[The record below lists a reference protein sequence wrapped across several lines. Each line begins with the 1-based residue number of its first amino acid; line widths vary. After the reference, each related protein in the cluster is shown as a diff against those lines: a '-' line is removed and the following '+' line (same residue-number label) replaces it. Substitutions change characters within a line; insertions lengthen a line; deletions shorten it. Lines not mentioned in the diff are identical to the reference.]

1 MTITLFSSLKN
12 RKGSTMT
19 TEKSPQ
25 QQIDYTLIFIM
36 FLLALV
42 STIAINSAEAT
53 LPPVLQ
59 GINFSLK
66 QVQWYIVGT
75 VAVVITMLIDYD
87 RLKQLSWYLYGF
99 GLLLLLG
106 LEILPEGI
114 VQTIKGA
121 TSWYRLGPLGNFQP
135 SELMKIILIIVLSK
149 VITDHREKYPNN
161 TLTDD
166 FLLLGKLAAT
176 AAPPVLL
183 LIRQPDMGMTMVICA
198 IIASLVLVSGIKW
211 KIILPAAISALSA
224 MGVGLFIFIQF
235 PDFFLKYILR
245 GEAYQLSRFYG
256 WLNPFEYA
264 GDQGFQ
270 LVKSLL
276 AIGSG
281 ELGGKGYHNLEVY
294 LPEAHTDF
302 IFSIIAEQFGF
313 VGGSIVVS
321 LFFLLIY
328 RMIHI
333 SLESNDPFG
342 SYLCTGI
349 MGMIT
354 FQVFQNIG
362 MTIGLLP
369 ITGLPLPF
377 VSYGGSSLATYMVAI
392 GIVLNVRSRTRKYMF
407 D

>member
-1 MTITLFSSLKN
+1 MTN
-12 RKGSTMT
+12 
-19 TEKSPQ
+19 EKSPQ
-25 QQIDYTLIFIM
+25 QQIDFTLLFIM
-36 FLLALV
+36 FLLAIV

-53 LPPVLQ
+53 LPANLQ
-59 GINFSLK
+59 AINFSIK
-66 QVQWYIVGT
+66 QIQWYIIGAFA
-75 VAVVITMLIDYD
+75 VAMTMLIDYD
-87 RLKQLSWYLYGF
+87 RFRQLSWYLYGF
-99 GLLLLLG
+99 GMVLLLG
-106 LEILPEGI
+106 LEILPAPI

-121 TSWYRLGPLGNFQP
+121 TSWYKLGPLGNFQP
-135 SELMKIILIIVLSK
+135 SELMKIFMIIVLSK
-149 VITDHREKYPNN
+149 IIADHREKYPNN

-166 FLLLGKLAAT
+166 FLLIGKLAAT
-176 AAPPVLL
+176 AAPPILL
-183 LIRQPDMGMTMVICA
+183 LIRQPDMGMTMVFCA
-198 IIASLVLVSGIKW
+198 IIASLILVSGIKW
-211 KIILPAAISALSA
+211 RIILTAAFSALFAIGSI
-224 MGVGLFIFIQF
+224 VFIFIKF

-245 GEAYQLSRFYG
+245 GEEYQLDRFYG
-256 WLNPFEYA
+256 WLNPYEYS
-264 GDQGFQ
+264 GEQGFQ

-281 ELGGKGYHNLEVY
+281 ELKGKGYKNLEVY

-302 IFSIIAEQFGF
+302 IFSIISEQFGF
-313 VGGSIVVS
+313 IGGSLVVS

-349 MGMIT
+349 IGMIT
-354 FQVFQNIG
+354 FQVFQNVG

>member
-1 MTITLFSSLKN
+1 MTN
-12 RKGSTMT
+12 D
-19 TEKSPQ
+19 KSPQ
-25 QQIDYTLIFIM
+25 QQIDYTLIFIL
-36 FLLALV
+36 FLLAIV
-42 STIAINSAEAT
+42 SSVAINSAESTLPAT
-53 LPPVLQ
+53 LQ
-59 GINFSLK
+59 SINFSMK
-66 QVQWYIVGT
+66 QIQWYIIGA
-75 VAVVITMLIDYD
+75 VAIAVTMLIDYD
-87 RLKQLSWYLYGF
+87 RFRQLAWYLYGF
-99 GLLLLLG
+99 GFLLLLG

-121 TSWYRLGPLGNFQP
+121 TAWYKLGPLGNFQP
-135 SELMKIILIIVLSK
+135 SELMKIIIIIVLSK
-149 VITDHREKYPNN
+149 VVADHREKYPQN
-161 TLTDD
+161 TTTDD
-166 FLLLGKLAAT
+166 FLLIGKVAAV
-176 AAPPVLL
+176 AGPPILL
-183 LIRQPDMGMTMVICA
+183 LIRQPDMGMTMVFCV
-198 IIASLVLVSGIKW
+198 IIASLLLISGIKW
-211 KIILPAAISALSA
+211 RIILPAVITFVV
-224 MGVGLFIFIQF
+224 GVGTFLILFFKY
-235 PDFFLKYILR
+235 PDILLKYIL
-245 GEAYQLSRFYG
+245 GGQSYQLDRFYG
-256 WLNPFEYA
+256 WLNPYEYS
-264 GDQGFQ
+264 GEQGFQ

-281 ELGGKGYHNLEVY
+281 ELHGKGYNNLEVY

-302 IFSIIAEQFGF
+302 IFAIISEQFGF
-313 VGGSIVVS
+313 IGGSIVVS

-342 SYLCTGI
+342 SYLCTGVI
-349 MGMIT
+349 GMIT

>member
-1 MTITLFSSLKN
+1 MTN
-12 RKGSTMT
+12 D
-19 TEKSPQ
+19 KSPQ
-25 QQIDYTLIFIM
+25 QQIDYTLIFIL
-36 FLLALV
+36 FLLAIV
-42 STIAINSAEAT
+42 SSVAINSAESTLPAT
-53 LPPVLQ
+53 LQ
-59 GINFSLK
+59 SINFSMK
-66 QVQWYIVGT
+66 QIQWYIIGA
-75 VAVVITMLIDYD
+75 VAIAVTMLIDYD
-87 RLKQLSWYLYGF
+87 RFRQLAWYLYGF
-99 GLLLLLG
+99 GFLLLLG

-121 TSWYRLGPLGNFQP
+121 TAWYKLGPFGNFQP
-135 SELMKIILIIVLSK
+135 SELMKIIIIIVLSK
-149 VITDHREKYPNN
+149 VVADHREKYPQN
-161 TLTDD
+161 TTTDD
-166 FLLLGKLAAT
+166 FLLIGKVAAV
-176 AAPPVLL
+176 AGPPILL
-183 LIRQPDMGMTMVICA
+183 LIRQPDMGMTMVFCV
-198 IIASLVLVSGIKW
+198 IIASLLLISGIKW
-211 KIILPAAISALSA
+211 RIILPAVITFVV
-224 MGVGLFIFIQF
+224 GVGTFLILFFKY
-235 PDFFLKYILR
+235 PDILLKYIL
-245 GEAYQLSRFYG
+245 GGQSYQLDRFYG
-256 WLNPFEYA
+256 WLNPYEYS
-264 GDQGFQ
+264 GEQGFQ

-281 ELGGKGYHNLEVY
+281 ELKGKGYNNLEVY

-302 IFSIIAEQFGF
+302 IFAIISEQFGF
-313 VGGSIVVS
+313 IGGSIVVS

-342 SYLCTGI
+342 SYLCTGVI
-349 MGMIT
+349 GMIT

>member
-1 MTITLFSSLKN
+1 
-12 RKGSTMT
+12 MT

-25 QQIDYTLIFIM
+25 QQIDFTLIFIM
-36 FLLALV
+36 FLLAII
-42 STIAINSAEAT
+42 STIAINSAEET
-53 LPPVLQ
+53 LPSVLQ

-66 QVQWYIVGT
+66 QLQWYVIGT
-75 VAVVITMLIDYD
+75 VAVVVTMLIDYD
-87 RLKQLSWYLYGF
+87 RFKQLSWYLYGF
-99 GLLLLLG
+99 GMLLLLG
-106 LEILPEGI
+106 LEVLPSGI

-121 TSWYRLGPLGNFQP
+121 TSWYKLGPLGNFQP
-135 SELMKIILIIVLSK
+135 SELMKIFMIIVLSK
-149 VITDHREKYPNN
+149 IIADHREKYPRN

-166 FLLLGKLAAT
+166 FLLIGKLAAT

-183 LIRQPDMGMTMVICA
+183 LVRQPDMGMTMVFCA

-211 KIILPAAISALSA
+211 RIILTAVFSALIA
-224 MGVGLFIFIQF
+224 IGTVLIIFFKF
-235 PDFFLKYILR
+235 PDFFHKYILQ
-245 GEAYQLSRFYG
+245 EYQLDRFYG
-256 WLNPFEYA
+256 WLNPYEYS
-264 GDQGFQ
+264 GEQGFQ

-281 ELGGKGYHNLEVY
+281 ELRGKGYQNLEVY

-302 IFSIIAEQFGF
+302 IFAIISEQFGF
-313 VGGSIVVS
+313 IGGSIVVS

-349 MGMIT
+349 IGMIT
-354 FQVFQNIG
+354 FQVFQNVG

>member
-1 MTITLFSSLKN
+1 
-12 RKGSTMT
+12 MT
-19 TEKSPQ
+19 TDKSPQ
-25 QQIDYTLIFIM
+25 QRIDYTLIFIM
-36 FLLALV
+36 FLLAIV
-42 STIAINSAEAT
+42 SSIAIDSAEAT

-59 GINFSLK
+59 NINFSMR
-66 QVQWYIVGT
+66 QIQWYVIGT

-87 RLKQLSWYLYGF
+87 RFKQLAWYLYGF
-99 GLLLLLG
+99 GMLLLLG
-106 LEILPEGI
+106 LEVLPSPI
-114 VQTIKGA
+114 AQTIKGA
-121 TSWYRLGPLGNFQP
+121 TSWYQLGPLGNFQP

-149 VITDHREKYPNN
+149 IISEHRESYPKN
-161 TLTDD
+161 TLSDD
-166 FLLLGKLAAT
+166 FLLIGKLIAT
-176 AAPPVLL
+176 TAPPILL
-183 LIRQPDMGMTMVICA
+183 LIRQPDMGMTMVFCA
-198 IIASLVLVSGIKW
+198 IIASLLLVSGIKW
-211 KIILPAAISALSA
+211 GIILTAVISALLAIGSF
-224 MGVGLFIFIQF
+224 VLIFIKF
-235 PDFFLKYILR
+235 PDFLLKYILR
-245 GEAYQLSRFYG
+245 GEAYQLDRFYG
-256 WLNPFEYA
+256 WLNPYEYS
-264 GDQGFQ
+264 GEQGFQ

-281 ELGGKGYHNLEVY
+281 QLNGKGYQNLEVY

-302 IFSIIAEQFGF
+302 IFAVISEQFGF
-313 VGGSIVVS
+313 IGGSIVLS

-349 MGMIT
+349 VGMIT
-354 FQVFQNIG
+354 FQVFQNVG

-392 GIVLNVRSRTRKYMF
+392 GIILNVRSRTRTYMF

>member
-1 MTITLFSSLKN
+1 
-12 RKGSTMT
+12 MT
-19 TEKSPQ
+19 TEKFPQ

-36 FLLALV
+36 FLLAII
-42 STIAINSAEAT
+42 STFAINSAEET
-53 LPPVLQ
+53 LPSVLQ
-59 GINFSLK
+59 GINFSMK
-66 QVQWYIVGT
+66 QLQWYVIGT
-75 VAVVITMLIDYD
+75 VAVFVTMLIDYD
-87 RLKQLSWYLYGF
+87 RFKQLSWYLYGF
-99 GLLLLLG
+99 GMLLLLG
-106 LEILPEGI
+106 LEVLPSGI

-121 TSWYRLGPLGNFQP
+121 TSWYKLGPLGNFQP
-135 SELMKIILIIVLSK
+135 SELMKIFMIIVLSK
-149 VITDHREKYPNN
+149 IIADHREKYPNN

-166 FLLLGKLAAT
+166 FLLIGKLAAT

-183 LIRQPDMGMTMVICA
+183 LVRQPDMGMTMVFCA

-211 KIILPAAISALSA
+211 RIILTAVTSALLA
-224 MGVGLFIFIQF
+224 IGTVLIIFFKF
-235 PDFFLKYILR
+235 PDFFHKYILK
-245 GEAYQLSRFYG
+245 EYQLDRFYG
-256 WLNPFEYA
+256 WLNPYEYS
-264 GDQGFQ
+264 GEQGFQ

-281 ELGGKGYHNLEVY
+281 ELRGKGYANLEVY

-302 IFSIIAEQFGF
+302 IFAIISEQFGF
-313 VGGSIVVS
+313 IGGSIVVS

-349 MGMIT
+349 IGMIT
-354 FQVFQNIG
+354 FQVFQNVG

>member
-1 MTITLFSSLKN
+1 
-12 RKGSTMT
+12 MT

-36 FLLALV
+36 FLLAIV
-42 STIAINSAEAT
+42 STFAINSAETT

-59 GINFSLK
+59 GINFSMK
-66 QVQWYIVGT
+66 QLQWYVIGV
-75 VAVVITMLIDYD
+75 VAVVLTLLIDYD
-87 RLKQLSWYLYGF
+87 RFKQLSWYLYGF
-99 GLLLLLG
+99 GILLLLG
-106 LEILPEGI
+106 LELLPEGI

-135 SELMKIILIIVLSK
+135 SELMKIFMIIVLSK
-149 VITDHREKYPNN
+149 IIADHREKYPKN

-166 FLLLGKLAAT
+166 FLLIGKLAAT

-183 LIRQPDMGMTMVICA
+183 LVRQPDMGMTMVFCA
-198 IIASLVLVSGIKW
+198 IIASLILVSGIKW
-211 KIILPAAISALSA
+211 SIILTVVFSSLFAI
-224 MGVGLFIFIQF
+224 GTVLFIFFNF
-235 PDFFLKYILR
+235 PDFFHKYILKS
-245 GEAYQLSRFYG
+245 YQLDRFYG
-256 WLNPFEYA
+256 WLNPYEYS
-264 GDQGFQ
+264 GEQGFQ

-281 ELGGKGYHNLEVY
+281 ELRGKGYQNLEVY

-302 IFSIIAEQFGF
+302 IFAIISEQFGF
-313 VGGSIVVS
+313 IGGSIVVS

-349 MGMIT
+349 IGMIT
-354 FQVFQNIG
+354 FQVFQNVG

>member
-1 MTITLFSSLKN
+1 MTN
-12 RKGSTMT
+12 
-19 TEKSPQ
+19 EKSPQ
-25 QQIDYTLIFIM
+25 QQIDFTLLFIM
-36 FLLALV
+36 FLLAIV
-42 STIAINSAEAT
+42 STIAINSAEVT
-53 LPPVLQ
+53 LPANLQ
-59 GINFSLK
+59 AINFSMK
-66 QVQWYIVGT
+66 QIQWYIIGAFA
-75 VAVVITMLIDYD
+75 VAMTMLIDYD
-87 RLKQLSWYLYGF
+87 RFRQLSWYLYGF
-99 GLLLLLG
+99 GMVLLLG
-106 LEILPEGI
+106 LEILPAPI

-121 TSWYRLGPLGNFQP
+121 TSWYKLGPLGNFQP
-135 SELMKIILIIVLSK
+135 SELMKIFMIIVLSK
-149 VITDHREKYPNN
+149 IIADHREKYPNN

-166 FLLLGKLAAT
+166 FLLIGKLVAT
-176 AAPPVLL
+176 AAPPILL
-183 LIRQPDMGMTMVICA
+183 LIRQPDMGMTMVFCA
-198 IIASLVLVSGIKW
+198 VIASLILVSGIKW
-211 KIILPAAISALSA
+211 RIILTAAFSALFVIGSI
-224 MGVGLFIFIQF
+224 VFIFIKF

-245 GEAYQLSRFYG
+245 GEEYQLDRFYG
-256 WLNPFEYA
+256 WLNPYEYS
-264 GDQGFQ
+264 GEQGFQ

-281 ELGGKGYHNLEVY
+281 ELKGKGYKNLEVY

-302 IFSIIAEQFGF
+302 IFSIISEQFGF
-313 VGGSIVVS
+313 IGGSIVVS

-349 MGMIT
+349 IGMIT
-354 FQVFQNIG
+354 FQVFQNVG

>member
-1 MTITLFSSLKN
+1 MTN
-12 RKGSTMT
+12 
-19 TEKSPQ
+19 EKSPQ

-36 FLLALV
+36 FLLAIV
-42 STIAINSAEAT
+42 SSFAINSAEST
-53 LPPVLQ
+53 LPETLK
-59 GINFSLK
+59 GINFSMK
-66 QVQWYIVGT
+66 QIQWYIIGAF
-75 VAVVITMLIDYD
+75 AVVVTMLIDYD
-87 RLKQLSWYLYGF
+87 RFKQLAWYLYGF

-106 LEILPEGI
+106 LEVLPQGI

-121 TSWYRLGPLGNFQP
+121 TSWYRIGPLGNFQP
-135 SELMKIILIIVLSK
+135 SELMKIIIIIVLSK
-149 VITDHREKYPNN
+149 IITDHREKYPKN
-161 TLTDD
+161 TLADD
-166 FLLLGKLAAT
+166 FLLIGKIAAA

-183 LIRQPDMGMTMVICA
+183 LIRQPDMGMTMVFCA
-198 IIASLVLVSGIKW
+198 IIGSLILISGIQW
-211 KIILPAAISALSA
+211 RIIVTAASTFLIGA
-224 MGVGLFIFIQF
+224 GTFIFIF
-235 PDFFLKYILR
+235 IKYPDFFLKYILR
-245 GEAYQLSRFYG
+245 GEEYQLDRFYG
-256 WLNPFEYA
+256 WLNPWEYS
-264 GDQGFQ
+264 GEQGFQ

-281 ELGGKGYHNLEVY
+281 ELRGKGYQNLEVY

-302 IFSIIAEQFGF
+302 IFAIISEQFGF
-313 VGGSIVVS
+313 IGGSIVVS

-342 SYLCTGI
+342 SFLCTGVI
-349 MGMIT
+349 GMIT
-354 FQVFQNIG
+354 FQVFQNVG

>member
-1 MTITLFSSLKN
+1 
-12 RKGSTMT
+12 MT

-25 QQIDYTLIFIM
+25 QQIDFTLLFIM
-36 FLLALV
+36 FLLAIV

-53 LPPVLQ
+53 LPATLQ
-59 GINFSLK
+59 AINFSVK
-66 QVQWYIVGT
+66 QVQWYIIGAFA
-75 VAVVITMLIDYD
+75 VAMTMLIDYD
-87 RLKQLSWYLYGF
+87 RFRQLSWYLYGF
-99 GLLLLLG
+99 GMVLLLG
-106 LEILPEGI
+106 LEILPAPI

-121 TSWYRLGPLGNFQP
+121 TSWYKLGPLGNFQP
-135 SELMKIILIIVLSK
+135 SELMKIFMIIVLSR
-149 VITDHREKYPNN
+149 IIADHREKYPNN
-161 TLTDD
+161 TITDD
-166 FLLLGKLAAT
+166 FLLIGKLAAT
-176 AAPPVLL
+176 AAPPILL
-183 LIRQPDMGMTMVICA
+183 LIRQPDMGMTMVFCA
-198 IIASLVLVSGIKW
+198 IIASLILVSGIKW
-211 KIILPAAISALSA
+211 RIIVTAASSALLGIGSI
-224 MGVGLFIFIQF
+224 VFIFIKF

-245 GEAYQLSRFYG
+245 GEEYQLDRFYG
-256 WLNPFEYA
+256 WLNPYEYS
-264 GDQGFQ
+264 GEQGFQ

-281 ELGGKGYHNLEVY
+281 ELRGKGYKNLEVY

-302 IFSIIAEQFGF
+302 IFSIISEQFGF
-313 VGGSIVVS
+313 IGGSIVVS

-349 MGMIT
+349 IGMIT
-354 FQVFQNIG
+354 FQVFQNVG

-392 GIVLNVRSRTRKYMF
+392 GVVLNVRSRTRKYMF

>member
-1 MTITLFSSLKN
+1 MTKILSSTYKI
-12 RKGSTMT
+12 RKGSNMT
-19 TEKSPQ
+19 NEKSPQ
-25 QQIDYTLIFIM
+25 QQIDYTLVFIM
-36 FLLALV
+36 FLLAIV
-42 STIAINSAEAT
+42 STVAIKSAELT
-53 LPPVLQ
+53 LPETLQ
-59 GINFSLK
+59 SINFSLK
-66 QVQWYIVGT
+66 QIQWYVIGIFA
-75 VAVVITMLIDYD
+75 VAVTMLIDYD
-87 RLKQLSWYLYGF
+87 RFKQLSWYLYGF
-99 GLLLLLG
+99 GFLLLLG
-106 LEILPEGI
+106 LEILPAPI

-121 TSWYRLGPLGNFQP
+121 TSWYKLGPLGNFQP
-135 SELMKIILIIVLSK
+135 SELMKIFMIIVLSK
-149 VITDHREKYPNN
+149 IIADHREKYSRN
-161 TLTDD
+161 TVKDD
-166 FLLLGKLAAT
+166 FILIGKIAAT

-183 LIRQPDMGMTMVICA
+183 LVRQPDMGMTMVFCA
-198 IIASLVLVSGIKW
+198 IIGSLILVSGIKW
-211 KIILPAAISALSA
+211 RIILTAVFSVLIVI
-224 MGVGLFIFIQF
+224 GTGLFIFIKF
-235 PDFFLKYILR
+235 PDFFLKYFL
-245 GEAYQLSRFYG
+245 GGQEYQLSRFYG

-264 GDQGFQ
+264 GEQGFQ

-281 ELGGKGYHNLEVY
+281 ELIGKGYQNLEVY

-302 IFSIIAEQFGF
+302 IFAIISEQFGF
-313 VGGSIVVS
+313 IGGSIVVS

-342 SYLCTGI
+342 SYLCTGVI
-349 MGMIT
+349 GMIT

>member
-1 MTITLFSSLKN
+1 MTN
-12 RKGSTMT
+12 
-19 TEKSPQ
+19 EKSPQ
-25 QQIDYTLIFIM
+25 QQIDYTLIFIL
-36 FLLALV
+36 FLLAIV
-42 STIAINSAEAT
+42 STLAINSAETT
-53 LPPVLQ
+53 LPEVLQ
-59 GINFSLK
+59 GINFSMK
-66 QVQWYIVGT
+66 QIQWYIIGSM
-75 VAVVITMLIDYD
+75 AVVVTMLIDYD
-87 RLKQLSWYLYGF
+87 RFRQLSWYLYGF

-135 SELMKIILIIVLSK
+135 SELMKIIMIIVLSK
-149 VITDHREKYPNN
+149 IIADHREKYPNN
-161 TLTDD
+161 TVGDD
-166 FLLLGKLAAT
+166 FLLIGKLAAT

-183 LIRQPDMGMTMVICA
+183 LVRQPDMGMTMVICA
-198 IIASLVLVSGIKW
+198 IMASLILISGIKW
-211 KIILPAAISALSA
+211 RIILPALFTALFS
-224 MGVGLFIFIQF
+224 VGAFLLIFFKF

-245 GEAYQLSRFYG
+245 GEVYQLNRFYG
-256 WLNPFEYA
+256 WLNPYEYS
-264 GDQGFQ
+264 GEQGFQ
-270 LVKSLL
+270 LVKSLM

-281 ELGGKGYHNLEVY
+281 QLDGKGYQNLEVY

-302 IFSIIAEQFGF
+302 IFAVISEQFGF
-313 VGGSIVVS
+313 IGGSVVIS

-333 SLESNDPFG
+333 ALESNDPFG
-342 SYLCTGI
+342 SYLCTGVI
-349 MGMIT
+349 GMIT
-354 FQVFQNIG
+354 FQVFQNVG

-392 GIVLNVRSRTRKYMF
+392 AIVLNVRSRTRKYMF